1 MSKNN
6 NNLIFGPME
15 NLENPTNYRPTLYKS
30 KNNTRKNA
38 KKNARKN
45 TKRNNN
51 TPSSKYNKY
60 KNMLRNK
67 PKGPPFAS
75 MTPKELKE
83 LENAMK
89 HFNYM

>member
-1 MSKNN
+1 MSKNNTN

-15 NLENPTNYRPTLYKS
+15 FENPKILYKP

-45 TKRNNN
+45 TKKNNN
-51 TPSSKYNKY
+51 APSSKYN